1 MIKEPIG
8 YRIIGVVEDLGETA
22 SKGSKIVIPDNV
34 RAKEKL
40 ATQVAYVK
48 LIGPKETYVRLID
61 ECPVRTH
68 RQFTM
73 LRSLHDRCRQGQTVD
88 IGIVCQNTRDSIL
101 GQSQCGQL
109 ELE

>member
-22 SKGSKIVIPDNV
+22 SKGSKIVIPENV

-48 LIGPKETYVRLID
+48 LIGPKAFDGEPVLEIGDRIMYGKYAGVRVDDPDTGEQLIILND
-61 ECPVRTH
+61 EDVIAKMGDP
-68 RQFTM
+68 
-73 LRSLHDRCRQGQTVD
+73 
-88 IGIVCQNTRDSIL
+88 NA
-101 GQSQCGQL
+101 
-109 ELE
+109 